1 MGNAAP
7 HRLPD
12 AAGRVILSDG
22 GVLTYDEPLTAAE
35 LMLEHPQHVVV
46 EFKPIASGGKPAPLP
61 ADQKLEIKKT
71 YLMLR
76 VRRGKPIQLS
86 SEEARR
92 LILANAAA
100 LKSNAALVSY
110 TGFLPLFA
118 RICTA
123 IGGGASVSAAEKRK
137 RGGGSDEREKEEEEE
152 EARLDCFAEILEGRP
167 EFMRRQMSGKGWKPS
182 LDPIREKAVKAK
194 VRHWIIL

>member
-12 AAGRVILSDG
+12 ASRRVILSDG
-22 GVLTYDEPLTAAE
+22 SVVTYDSPITAAE

-46 EFKPIASGGKPAPLP
+46 EFNPIASGGKPAPLP
-61 ADQKLEIKKT
+61 ADQKLEVRKT

-76 VRRGKPIQLS
+76 IRRGKPIQLS
-86 SEEARR
+86 SGEARR
-92 LILANAAA
+92 LILANSAA

-110 TGFLPLFA
+110 TGFLPIFA

-123 IGGGASVSAAEKRK
+123 AKNRK
-137 RGGGSDEREKEEEEE
+137 RWDERE
-152 EARLDCFAEILEGRP
+152 EARLDWFAEILEGRP

-194 VRHWIIL
+194 VRHWITL

>member
-7 HRLPD
+7 HRL
-12 AAGRVILSDG
+12 AGRVILSDG
-22 GVLTYDEPLTAAE
+22 GVLTYDSPITAAE

-46 EFKPIASGGKPAPLP
+46 EFNPIASGKKPAPLP
-61 ADQKLEIKKT
+61 ADQKLEIRKT

-76 VRRGKPIQLS
+76 IRRGKPIQLS

-92 LILANAAA
+92 LILANGAA
-100 LKSNAALVSY
+100 LRSNAALVSY
-110 TGFLPLFA
+110 TGFLPIFA

-123 IGGGASVSAAEKRK
+123 IGGAGGISVAENRK
-137 RGGGSDEREKEEEEE
+137 RSEEE

-194 VRHWIIL
+194 VRHWIM

>member
-7 HRLPD
+7 HRLPE

-46 EFKPIASGGKPAPLP
+46 EFKPIASGKKPAPLP
-61 ADQKLEIKKT
+61 ADQKLEIRKT

-76 VRRGKPIQLS
+76 IRKGKPIQLS
-86 SEEARR
+86 PEDARR
-92 LILANAAA
+92 LILANAA
-100 LKSNAALVSY
+100 LKSNALLSY

-118 RICTA
+118 RICP
-123 IGGGASVSAAEKRK
+123 AAEKRP
-137 RGGGSDEREKEEEEE
+137 RCGGSHEREKAAAED
-152 EARLDCFAEILEGRP
+152 ARLDCFAEILEGRP
-167 EFMRRQMSGKGWKPS
+167 EFLSRQMSGKGWKPS
-182 LDPIREKAVKAK
+182 LDPIREKAVKPK

>member
-12 AAGRVILSDG
+12 ASGRVILSDG
-22 GVLTYDEPLTAAE
+22 GVVTYDSPITAAE

-46 EFKPIASGGKPAPLP
+46 EFNPIASGKKPAPLP
-61 ADQKLEIKKT
+61 ADQKLEIRKT

-76 VRRGKPIQLS
+76 IRRGKPIQLS

-92 LILANAAA
+92 LILANAA
-100 LKSNAALVSY
+100 LVSY
-110 TGFLPLFA
+110 TGFVPIFA

-123 IGGGASVSAAEKRK
+123 MGGVSAAENRK
-137 RGGGSDEREKEEEEE
+137 RLDEREKEE
-152 EARLDCFAEILEGRP
+152 EARLDCFAEILEERP

-182 LDPIREKAVKAK
+182 LEPIREKTVKAK
-194 VRHWIIL
+194 VRHWIIPSSFSV